1 MERLIRDGK
10 HEGEMVKQVVS
21 YRDDVFVWVYL
32 DQVDRVVRYEAYVI
46 GYDDRGQPSTLDF
59 VIEEGVLDNA
69 HEVPLICELLR
80 EVQEE
85 RALVPPGAGYA
96 FTMDGRLVT
105 APSLLH
111 FYRHLTREQ
120 LERLHSY
127 FADQEERLKE
137 SRRTRWIRMLRALG
151 YDVIESL

>member
-1 MERLIRDGK
+1 
-10 HEGEMVKQVVS
+10 MVKQVVS

-85 RALVPPGAGYA
+85 CRFGSPPAPAMRLPWMAASSPPLRSSTFTAILPAGNSSACTATLQTRRSGSKRAGARGGIPHAAGAG
-96 FTMDGRLVT
+96 V
-105 APSLLH
+105 
-111 FYRHLTREQ
+111 
-120 LERLHSY
+120 
-127 FADQEERLKE
+127 
-137 SRRTRWIRMLRALG
+137 
-151 YDVIESL
+151 